1 MQFQVAVAGFENQNI
16 AIEAPNLFSAAKL
29 LINGQP
35 AAPGEKRG
43 EFKLLRDDGKEVI
56 ARFKSFLLD
65 PVPQLV
71 VDGATVHLAEP
82 LPWQQLIF
90 AYLPLVML
98 LTGNVIGALFGV
110 AASVMNLRLFGLKR
124 SLLMRYTL
132 CSLNIIA
139 TVSLYKMT
147 TVALFMMA
155 AS

>member
-1 MQFQVAVAGFENQNI
+1 M
-16 AIEAPNLFSAAKL
+16 
-29 LINGQP
+29 
-35 AAPGEKRG
+35 
-43 EFKLLRDDGKEVI
+43 I